1 MCVCVGAR
9 ACACGIWC
17 FMCFC
22 AYMRACLY
30 ACTCVETGTFSH
42 SDNLHTQAAA
52 AMIPFVVARHYTLRV
67 SPTWGSSGCPSRLK
81 GLEGIAHQSTL
92 SSMKTQHCRRI
103 VVHRF
108 FKKPDPSPPH
118 PDLVG
123 LHTQLV
129 AKSLRNVFF

>member
-1 MCVCVGAR
+1 MCGRARVCVWHMVLYVFLCIHAR
-9 ACACGIWC
+9 MLVCMYLC
-17 FMCFC
+17 
-22 AYMRACLY
+22 RKQ
-30 ACTCVETGTFSH
+30 GTFSH